1 MQTQGEAIIGQ
12 SQPEAGT
19 VTSPSHEALN
29 VKRCDYVAESKA
41 GWAVRSHRSGT
52 VKASAAGHMEPISVY
67 PGSGPGLVLSGLAG
81 GNSSPS
87 ACLRYEL

>member
-19 VTSPSHEALN
+19 VTSPSHKVLN

-41 GWAVRSHRSGT
+41 G
-52 VKASAAGHMEPISVY
+52 
-67 PGSGPGLVLSGLAG
+67 
-81 GNSSPS
+81 
-87 ACLRYEL
+87 